1 MQREVTTSI
10 FEPTRKILDDMSEI
24 GNYVASHG
32 AAAADVHETKNYI
45 NLFRLRFVQDL
56 LSLVILL
63 L

>member
-1 MQREVTTSI
+1 
-10 FEPTRKILDDMSEI
+10 MSEI

-32 AAAADVHETKNYI
+32 AAAADVHETESYI

-56 LSLVILL
+56 SSLVILL